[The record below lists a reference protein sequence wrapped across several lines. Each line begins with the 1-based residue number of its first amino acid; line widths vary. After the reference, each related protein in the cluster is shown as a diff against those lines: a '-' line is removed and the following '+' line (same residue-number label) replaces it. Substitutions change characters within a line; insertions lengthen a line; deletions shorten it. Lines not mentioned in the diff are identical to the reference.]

1 MVLALSQAVGPRRR
15 ASAPRRRK
23 KIHDDDDD
31 KETTKRLQTVTEL
44 MVAHCHN
51 CKSPHV
57 PTKQCN
63 VCLHNFCK
71 QPDCGPA
78 HLPCDKPVSYEPIK
92 YKYDNV
98 QVVADEG
105 QLFMAVPGPLHNKL
119 VRMHTTWSYVMRIS
133 ATILTPRHKPFE
145 ELMSSIRTRSS
156 FVL

>member
-1 MVLALSQAVGPRRR
+1 MGKLPPRDFALLSLKQWGLREQEHSCSLSSSGALSSGIMVLALSQAVGPRRR

-78 HLPCDKPVSYEPIK
+78 HLPCDKPVR
-92 YKYDNV
+92 NV
-98 QVVADEG
+98 
-105 QLFMAVPGPLHNKL
+105 
-119 VRMHTTWSYVMRIS
+119 IS
-133 ATILTPRHKPFE
+133 NTIINL
-145 ELMSSIRTRSS
+145 SIP
-156 FVL
+156 